1 MPFPYKS
8 FNTHTHIIRI
18 HYINTHTIYVHIHTQ
33 TYMIAKPFMLER
45 PAIRKLDGRKV
56 TSSRSGLQE
65 VPQDFEEKVAEAET
79 EQLVDQRESDDGTRS
94 SKAVNHPSH

>member
-1 MPFPYKS
+1 
-8 FNTHTHIIRI
+8 
-18 HYINTHTIYVHIHTQ
+18 
-33 TYMIAKPFMLER
+33 MLR
-45 PAIRKLDGRKV
+45 GRGKRYTKGRRVQVNGRKV